1 MVRTRVVVST
11 LIGVFVACEPRAPGP
26 VVTAPSELPSWAVAA
41 PPRAPS
47 TIPGVPVACDQ
58 PWNLG
63 VIGGD
68 GQVVVVCANDVR
80 RQALDE
86 ASPAARAL
94 SPALDPTRER
104 VCACVG
110 RLRAPAFVDLVFMAT
125 PEEGRVT
132 VRASTDEDLDPE
144 LGPAF
149 VTCIGTVTVA
159 FASLSSEA
167 CSDKTKGSFIY
178 PVRLELG
185 P

>member
-1 MVRTRVVVST
+1 MVRTRVLVST
-11 LIGVFVACEPRAPGP
+11 LIGVFLGCESRGQGP
-26 VVTAPSELPSWAVAA
+26 VVSAPSDLPSRAVAA
-41 PPRAPS
+41 PPGATS

-80 RQALDE
+80 RQALAE

-94 SPALDPTRER
+94 SPALDPTREQ
-104 VCACVG
+104 VCACLG
-110 RLRAPAFVDLVFMAT
+110 RQRAPAFVDLVFTAK

-132 VRASTDEDLDPE
+132 VQASTDDDLDPE

-149 VTCIGTVTVA
+149 VACIGTVTVT